1 MSRLTTF
8 SPTYKPFHNPWA
20 MQLTVEHED
29 IHWTENEL
37 ELAEDVKDW
46 KQNLTPQEKNLVS
59 QILRLFTQSDVQVG
73 QNYADFFIP
82 IFKNNEVRNW
92 LYSVMAR
99 EGTHQRAYAMIN
111 ETLNLPDSEFHAFL
125 EYTEMYDKAVFM
137 GANDVNTDEGIA
149 LALAK
154 TVFSEGVS
162 LFGAFAMLLNFQRFG
177 KMKGMCEAVRWS
189 IIDESMHVEGAAA
202 LFRAFCEENPHVVTD
217 KLKQDIYD
225 MAREVDG
232 LECKYFDLA
241 FELGDVK
248 GLSKAEMKDY
258 SKYLLDRRLVQLGL
272 KANFHIEKNPLK
284 WFDQIMGSETHANF
298 FESRVTDYQ
307 VVGMTG
313 EWDEEAYDVPR

>member
-1 MSRLTTF
+1 MALRDF
-8 SPTYKPFHNPWA
+8 SPTYKPFHYPWA
-20 MQLTVEHED
+20 MQLSVEHED

-37 ELAEDVKDW
+37 ELAEDIKDW
-46 KQNLTPQEKNLVS
+46 KQNLTPVEKNLVS

-92 LYSVMAR
+92 LYSIVAR

-125 EYTEMYDKAVFM
+125 EYVEMSDKATFM

-189 IIDESMHVEGAAA
+189 IVDESMHVEGMAR
-202 LFRAFCEENPHVVTD
+202 LFREFCDENPHVVTD
-217 KLKQDIYD
+217 KLKRDIYE
-225 MAREVDG
+225 MAREVNV
-232 LECKYFDLA
+232 LESKYLDLA
-241 FELGDVK
+241 FEMGDVE
-248 GLSKAEMKDY
+248 GLSRDEMKAY
-258 SKYLLDRRLVQLGL
+258 VRFLLDRRLVQLGL
-272 KANFHIEKNPLK
+272 KENFGVEKNPLK
-284 WFDQIMGSETHANF
+284 WFDEIMGSATHANF

-307 VVGMTG
+307 VAGMSG
-313 EWDEEAYDVPR
+313 EWEDAY